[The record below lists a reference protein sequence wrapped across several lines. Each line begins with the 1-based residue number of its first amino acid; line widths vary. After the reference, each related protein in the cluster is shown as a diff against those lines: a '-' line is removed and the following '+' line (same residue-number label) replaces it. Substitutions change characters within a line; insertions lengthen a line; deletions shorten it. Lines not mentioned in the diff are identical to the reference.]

1 MLPPA
6 DRLLKPLA
14 TLLLTVPLLWA
25 ATCLSGRGQAAVP
38 QTPAAGQ
45 AGDQTGG
52 QAPAG
57 TGQAGTGQGG
67 KGQAGKGQNAKQG
80 ARGKRDRKGDAR
92 TYLFDARLGDAEA
105 VAKGS
110 AMLERALEAAG
121 GLVRLPAAEAGQPD
135 VLRLPLL
142 RILPGLRYQQL
153 ETTYAYLPAVS
164 EDLQVHHLVPRSVH
178 LGQGA
183 NGYLYSELVRFQE
196 QQSDFKPEYRRE
208 VVAGAASWFEVGDR
222 VSPAK
227 YSRAEP
233 GSTRARQNFERELV
247 FGLWPHGIALL
258 DAKVAFMEEQEV
270 NGVKLG
276 VYLVRLPN
284 KVRGKPIDEVQD
296 LLVYVD
302 ESEPRVIQSIYH
314 DINPSLR
321 RSVVSEPEGLVQL
334 TLTEAVQAGVR
345 ASFVGWR
352 LEQLGGD
359 TPEFRAQAEAEA
371 ARLVLPQTFGFPQAW
386 SLAEDYSSDLIRLE
400 VAAALFD
407 PLDPMAVARPWQTN
421 QTYDL
426 APRADFWD
434 PPARAPK
441 GPEQGQ

>member
-14 TLLLTVPLLWA
+14 TLLLTLPLLWA
-25 ATCLSGRGQAAVP
+25 AACLSGQSQAA
-38 QTPAAGQ
+38 TPEKPAEGQ
-45 AGDQTGG
+45 AG
-52 QAPAG
+52 APS
-57 TGQAGTGQGG
+57 TGQAG
-67 KGQAGKGQNAKQG
+67 GQAGKGQNAKQG
-80 ARGKRDRKGDAR
+80 ARGKRERKGDAR

-105 VAKGS
+105 LAKGS

-121 GLVRLPAAEAGQPD
+121 GLVRLPASEAGQPD

-178 LGQGA
+178 LGQGT

-196 QQSDFKPEYRRE
+196 QQTSFQAEYRRE
-208 VVAGAASWFEVGDR
+208 VVAGAAAWFEVDGR
-222 VSPAK
+222 

-258 DAKVAFMEEQEV
+258 DAKVAFMEQQVV
-270 NGVKLG
+270 NGVNLG

-302 ESEPRVIQSIYH
+302 ESAPRIIQAIYY

-334 TLTEAVQAGVR
+334 TLSEAVQAGVR

-407 PLDPMAVARPWQTN
+407 PLDPLAVARPWQTN
-421 QTYDL
+421 QTYAG

-434 PPARAPK
+434 PPSAAPQTPGGAAEAPK
-441 GPEQGQ
+441 GQQRGQ